1 MIYDSFGGPTGSLG
15 RLAGLH
21 DSPLEGKTMDPLTI
35 GMLVILAVLVFFM
48 FRNSRKRKADLEQLR
63 TKIVPGAEV
72 MTNFGL
78 YGTLVSLDDV
88 TKVAELEVSPG
99 SIVRV
104 HSQTIAKVVDDGV
117 EGGEPGAP
125 RSVEEAM
132 AIANR
137 EAEERERAALGND
150 TLGKDALSNDTP
162 SSDALGNDVPSK
174 AVSSKDA
181 AILLDD
187 PAYGERIP
195 EADKPDRRTTKKAA
209 E

>member
-1 MIYDSFGGPTGSLG
+1 MIYDSFGGPTGSLN
-15 RLAGLH
+15 RLTGLH

-48 FRNSRKRKADLEQLR
+48 FRNSRKRKADMEQLR

-88 TKVAELEVSPG
+88 TKVAELEVAPG
-99 SIVRV
+99 SVVRV
-104 HSQTIAKVVDDGV
+104 HSQTIAKVVDDGA

-137 EAEERERAALGND
+137 EAEERERAALGNS
-150 TLGKDALSNDTP
+150 ALSNNA
-162 SSDALGNDVPSK
+162 SDGDDL
-174 AVSSKDA
+174 SKDA
-181 AILLDD
+181 AVLAED
-187 PAYGERIP
+187 PAYGERVT
-195 EADKPDRRTTKKAA
+195 EADKPGLRTTKKAA